1 MKKHI
6 LAATLL
12 INAAL
17 PAFADPQA
25 DIDYIVEQTITREL
39 FEGALQAQ
47 KPILLRALESSFRSN
62 GVEVSDL
69 DKFLDVMID
78 EWIDGFTVEMQ
89 SSIGEVYKSEFT
101 EMELKA
107 IAEFYRSSGGQAL
120 IAKTPAIMQASAE
133 LGMKAGPIALKK
145 VKPRMDKRLREEGVT
160 LSKPNALERIL
171 DAF

>member
-6 LAATLL
+6 FAAALFISATL
-12 INAAL
+12 
-17 PAFADPQA
+17 PGFADPKA
-25 DIDYIVEQTITREL
+25 DIDYIVEQTVTREL

-47 KPILLRALESSFRSN
+47 KPVLLPALESSFRSQ

-69 DKFLDVMID
+69 DKFLDVMVD
-78 EWIDGFTVEMQ
+78 EWIDAFTEEMQ
-89 SSIGEVYKSEFT
+89 ASIGEVYMAEFT
-101 EMELKA
+101 EPQLHA

-120 IAKTPAIMQASAE
+120 IAKTPALMQASAE
-133 LGMKAGPIALKK
+133 LGMKAGPAALQT
-145 VKPRMDKRLREEGVT
+145 VKPRMERRLKEEGVT